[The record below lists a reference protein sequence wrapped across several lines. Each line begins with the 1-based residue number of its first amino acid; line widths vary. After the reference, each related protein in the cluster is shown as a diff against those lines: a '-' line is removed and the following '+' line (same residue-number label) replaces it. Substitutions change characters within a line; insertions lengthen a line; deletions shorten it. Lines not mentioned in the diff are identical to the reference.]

1 MHKERT
7 LDNIYSA
14 CEMEGSFTPLIEMDV
29 ELIKSIFNIARTD
42 LDTAD
47 KWAKAA
53 SKDSEE
59 WNAIFK
65 QYYDALHG
73 FGEALVYFNQIK
85 ARTHE
90 CLFAYLCNK
99 YSELELNWDFLEEVR
114 TKRNGIHYYGR
125 PVSYLDWKKL
135 ELQMKLHLSVL
146 KKAVEEKIAHE
157 K

>member
-7 LDNIYSA
+7 LYNIYSA
-14 CEMEGSFTPLIEMDV
+14 CEIEGSFIPLIELDV
-29 ELIKSIFNIARTD
+29 ELIKSIFNIARAD
-42 LDTAD
+42 LETAD

-65 QYYDALHG
+65 LYYDALHG
-73 FGEALVYFNQIK
+73 FGEALTYFAQVK
-85 ARTHE
+85 TRTHE
-90 CLFAYLCNK
+90 CLFAYLCSK
-99 YSELELNWDFLEEVR
+99 YSELELNWDFLEEIR

-125 PVSYLDWKKL
+125 PVGYSYRKKL
-135 ELQMKLHLSVL
+135 ELQMKLHLSVF
-146 KKAVEEKIAHE
+146 KKAVEEKLAHE